1 MIRDMT
7 EEIKGLKSQ
16 IALVMDKDKE
26 IYRLQC
32 EATILRNENEE
43 YKNTTVTD
51 DSLKR
56 DNEDLRQRV
65 AEMTGTIREMEEMS
79 VILKRKLIDIY
90 KENQGLREKDTAFPE
105 VSDSQL
111 ASYIR
116 SRLRK

>member
-1 MIRDMT
+1 M
-7 EEIKGLKSQ
+7 S
-16 IALVMDKDKE
+16 
-26 IYRLQC
+26 
-32 EATILRNENEE
+32 
-43 YKNTTVTD
+43 D

-65 AEMTGTIREMEEMS
+65 SDMTARIQEMEEVS
-79 VILKRKLIDIY
+79 VILKRKLIVLY